1 MKWKIINRRTGLHLI
16 SVVTLVVGLGS
27 AAWIYRT
34 AGNDSNTVLGYEAG
48 GGSVYP
54 VRPEDS
60 RKFMRD
66 LEEYGGKAN
75 VIMYEFRVW
84 FVGLWQGKSLAY
96 MVACISIVISL
107 VVYAAGYFPSGS
119 ESDIRNGNHQK
130 RSD

>member
-1 MKWKIINRRTGLHLI
+1 
-16 SVVTLVVGLGS
+16 
-27 AAWIYRT
+27 
-34 AGNDSNTVLGYEAG
+34 
-48 GGSVYP
+48 
-54 VRPEDS
+54 
-60 RKFMRD
+60 MRD